1 MSKGKAFLVVGHKNW
16 GKSTTLKALTDD
28 SRYPRRWTIDSIDF
42 FIRRMSNDDFPE
54 SLRDFIN
61 GLDPEVLPRV
71 IATLCPTFNDK
82 PSLPLLL
89 DVLATLKRKYDV
101 FFFVLQHKGKNPK
114 ETIADDEIEKLER
127 YGTVEVF
134 SPEGA
139 EPPTIARAFK
149 RFVRQYA

>member
-1 MSKGKAFLVVGHKNW
+1 MPKGKAFLVVGHKNW
-16 GKSTTLKALTDD
+16 GKSTTLKSLTDG
-28 SRYPRRWTIDSIDF
+28 SRYPRRWSIDSTEF

-82 PSLPLLL
+82 HSLPLLL

-101 FFFVLQHKGKNPK
+101 FFFVLRHKCSNPRQ
-114 ETIADDEIEKLER
+114 TIPDDEIEKLER
-127 YGTVEVF
+127 YGKVQVF

-139 EPPTIARAFK
+139 EPSVIARAFK
-149 RFVRQYA
+149 QFVKQHG

>member
-1 MSKGKAFLVVGHKNW
+1 
-16 GKSTTLKALTDD
+16 
-28 SRYPRRWTIDSIDF
+28 
-42 FIRRMSNDDFPE
+42 MSNDDFPE

-71 IATLCPTFNDK
+71 IATLCPTFNDQ